1 MHNTH
6 LGQIADRERRRSLYL
21 SKGIGVLG
29 GGLVGGLT
37 GNIIGR
43 HGFNKKN
50 PKEQFVEQ
58 YLYEN
63 PLASKIEAEAAYS
76 KLKKRALIKSSL
88 IGAGLGASVGY
99 LGGSQITKGIFNNR
113 LQKARELGER
123 SISNR
128 RNEIVNDFGYFGNNY
143 ESINVHDSTLS
154 DGRLNKR
161 VLVEKII
168 KDRDLGDKIQTN
180 AVDDTEGGLKIK
192 SKVTLNKTPKI
203 NKDYILSEPILQEGE
218 TLMEGIERL
227 KDKFN
232 DPNKNKSRRKY

>member
-1 MHNTH
+1 MDKVV
-6 LGQIADRERRRSLYL
+6 I
-21 SKGIGVLG
+21 
-29 GGLVGGLT
+29 
-37 GNIIGR
+37 
-43 HGFNKKN
+43 
-50 PKEQFVEQ
+50 
-58 YLYEN
+58 
-63 PLASKIEAEAAYS
+63 
-76 KLKKRALIKSSL
+76 IKSQDDARNWL
-88 IGAGLGASVGY
+88 LNKVTPTEGNNRVGQAVAMGLLGAGVGY

-143 ESINVHDSTLS
+143 DSINVHDSTLS

-161 VLVEKII
+161 VLVEKTI
-168 KDRDLGDKIQTN
+168 KDRNLGDKIQTSE
-180 AVDDTEGGLKIK
+180 VDDTEGGLKIK